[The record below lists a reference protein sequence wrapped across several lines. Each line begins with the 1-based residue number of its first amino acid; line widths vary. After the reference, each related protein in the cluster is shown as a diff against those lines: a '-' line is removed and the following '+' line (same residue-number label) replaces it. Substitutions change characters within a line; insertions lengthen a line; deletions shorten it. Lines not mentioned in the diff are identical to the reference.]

1 MEHAVT
7 GCADTADAPTTAVR
21 HDPGTLPPM
30 AMTDGGPAATTDA
43 DPIDPNPVETVTTWL
58 EEHWDPELTVAA
70 WWELLGLAGWSAPML
85 PPGRYGR
92 GLSRSDSTAVH
103 RAITDFG
110 ALGPPSGLGLL
121 LAAPTIA
128 AHGTQEQ
135 VDHYVRDIV
144 TGRRAWCQLFSEPG
158 AGSDLA
164 GLSCRAELDGDE
176 WMVNGQK
183 VWTSAG
189 HLSDLGMLIARTNP
203 TAPKHRGISWM
214 AIDMDQ
220 PGVEIRP
227 LMEMTGHALFNE
239 VFLTDARVP
248 VDGVIGDVNDGWRVA
263 NTTLQNERAGLGA
276 GGGGAATG
284 ALPGRVAGQLDRR
297 AGELVGGPAPRRPA
311 TGGVRRSQSSMYAKL
326 AADRGMADDPLLR
339 QDLMRLHSLESV
351 AGWNAARAKA
361 VRESGGEI
369 PGIANIAKLQMSDV
383 VRMSRDIGLRIVGA
397 SGTLHGYTK
406 EQRAALDDAT
416 GDPMLALV
424 TGTALYAQGP
434 PIYGGTD
441 QIQKNIIGERAL
453 GLPKEPGDTRD
464 VPFNELPKNG

>member
-1 MEHAVT
+1 MTMTEAEPKLADDTDPIAAVT
-7 GCADTADAPTTAVR
+7 A
-21 HDPGTLPPM
+21 
-30 AMTDGGPAATTDA
+30 
-43 DPIDPNPVETVTTWL
+43 WL
-58 EEHWDPELTVAA
+58 DEHWDPDLTVAA

-85 PPGRYGR
+85 PEGRYGR
-92 GLSRSDSTAVH
+92 GLSRADATAVH

-135 VDHYVRDIV
+135 VDRYVRDIV
-144 TGRRAWCQLFSEPG
+144 TGQQAWCQLFSEPG

-176 WMVNGQK
+176 WIVNGQK

-189 HLSDLGMLIARTNP
+189 HLADLGMLIARTNP

-214 AIDMDQ
+214 AIDMHQ

-227 LMEMTGHALFNE
+227 LREMTGHALFNE

-248 VDGVIGDVNDGWRVA
+248 ADAVIGDVNDGWRVA

-276 GGGGAATG
+276 GGGGAAAG
-284 ALPGRVAGQLDRR
+284 ALPGTVSGQLDRR
-297 AGELVGGPAPRRPA
+297 VGDLVGGAAPQRPA
-311 TGGVRRSQSSMYAKL
+311 AGAVRRSQSRMYAKL
-326 AADRGMADDPLLR
+326 AADRGVVDDPLLR
-339 QDLMRLHSLESV
+339 QDMMRLHCLETV

-383 VRMSRDIGLRIVGA
+383 VRMSRDIGLRIIGA
-397 SGTLHGYTK
+397 SGTLHAYTD
-406 EQRAALDDAT
+406 EQRAALDAAT
-416 GDPMLALV
+416 GDPMIALV
-424 TGTALYAQGP
+424 TGTALYAQAP

-441 QIQKNIIGERAL
+441 EIQKNIIGERAL

-464 VPFNELPKNG
+464 IPFNELPKNG